1 VKIKTLARAKI
12 NLTLEVLG
20 KRPDGYHE
28 VAMVM
33 QSIELH
39 DYLEFSTA
47 PSGIEFKVRGD
58 GAPAGEDNLVYRA
71 AELLRS
77 YKGLSQGANI
87 LLEKNIPVAAGL
99 AGGSADAAA
108 TLIALNKLWGT
119 ELSLPELMELGA
131 RLGSDIPFC
140 LLGGTALVKGRGEK
154 VQPLPACPDMGLV
167 LVKPPQEL
175 STARVYQAFD
185 QEEPTFKP
193 EHSELV
199 KGLINKDP
207 QAICSH
213 LGNMLEPAAIKM
225 LPGIAEIKEKLR
237 LAGAMGVLMSG
248 SGPTVYGL
256 TPDLATAREVAE
268 RYQRQ
273 DERVIV
279 SRIANTGI
287 SEYISCD

>member
-1 VKIKTLARAKI
+1 VKIKALARAKI

-47 PSGIEFKVRGD
+47 PSGIELKVKGD
-58 GAPAGEDNLVYRA
+58 GAPANKDNLVYRA
-71 AELLRS
+71 AELLQG
-77 YKGLSQGANI
+77 YKGLTRGAHI
-87 LLEKNIPVAAGL
+87 LLQKNIPVAAGL
-99 AGGSADAAA
+99 AGGSSDAAA
-108 TLIALNKLWGT
+108 TLIALNKLWGAG
-119 ELSLPELMELGA
+119 LSLPELMELGA

-140 LLGGTALVKGRGEK
+140 LIGGTALARGRGEK
-154 VQPLPACPDMGLV
+154 MEPLPACPDMGLV
-167 LVKPPQEL
+167 LVKPPHEL

-185 QEEPTFKP
+185 QVEPAFKP

-199 KGLINKDP
+199 KGLINKDLK
-207 QAICSH
+207 AICSH

-225 LPGIAEIKEKLR
+225 LPVIAVIKEKLR

-256 TPDLATAREVAE
+256 APDLATAQAVAA

-273 DERVIV
+273 DEEVIV
-279 SRIANTGI
+279 SRIAKTGI

>member
-1 VKIKTLARAKI
+1 MKIKALARAKI

-39 DYLEFSTA
+39 DYLEFSAA
-47 PSGIEFKVRGD
+47 PSGIELKVKGD
-58 GAPAGEDNLVYRA
+58 GAPANKDNLVYRA
-71 AELLRS
+71 AELLQG
-77 YKGLSQGANI
+77 YKGLTRGAHI
-87 LLEKNIPVAAGL
+87 LLQKNIPVAAGL
-99 AGGSADAAA
+99 AGGSSDAAA
-108 TLIALNKLWGT
+108 TLIALNKLWGAG
-119 ELSLPELMELGA
+119 LSLPELMELGA

-140 LLGGTALVKGRGEK
+140 LLGGTALARGRGEK
-154 VQPLPACPDMGLV
+154 VEPLPACPDMGLV

-185 QEEPTFKP
+185 QDEPAFKP

-199 KGLINKDP
+199 KGLINKDL
-207 QAICSH
+207 QTICRH
-213 LGNMLEPAAIKM
+213 LGNMLEPVAIKM
-225 LPGIAEIKEKLR
+225 LPVIAAIKDKLR

-256 TPDLATAREVAE
+256 ATDLAAARAVAA

-279 SRIANTGI
+279 SRIAKNGI